1 MGQNPVAIEGEKQN
15 NKNSPSAWVSGCLGQ
30 ADSTEGKGDQGIVPL
45 GATGTSVPLP
55 QPQGIPWTAG
65 GFSAA
70 GTGSETQRGP
80 HPWRPANDH
89 GDPQGPFRHIPLLR
103 AASQSPAEEKR
114 SKREKTRV
122 SFESG
127 PTPRHNQ
134 MPQTS
139 ATSRF
144 ANSGED
150 GLSRQCSPCPQESL
164 LPCFSPRVCQVGTKM
179 EGGRGAKLHLSQQ
192 PKLVIS
198 HVPRSG

>member
-144 ANSGED
+144 AKQRRGRPFEAMQPLSPGISAALLQSLGLPSGD
-150 GLSRQCSPCPQESL
+150 
-164 LPCFSPRVCQVGTKM
+164 KN
-179 EGGRGAKLHLSQQ
+179 GGR
-192 PKLVIS
+192 
-198 HVPRSG
+198 